1 MVYRIIKEIK
11 DVLLAEPF
19 VNTVTEGDIFEVD
32 LNKQTMFPLSHIII
46 NQATHQGNV
55 LSFNITVL
63 LMDVINQKDDS
74 NKVDIWNTQL
84 LLATRVLNRLNR
96 ADIASDFWELT
107 GQPTY
112 EPFTERFENDLAG
125 WAVTFDVLVRND
137 ITICGSDTVS
147 VYSQVVSFDT
157 PMNSIVYRCDGDFLA
172 ASYGNNE
179 NNLTDLIAM
188 FNQVPPVNNNAT
200 FLEYGICYDN
210 GDGRVRMEMNKE
222 AYDLFAC
229 SGSLTLD
236 VIYD

>member
-19 VNTVTEGDIFEVD
+19 VNTVTEGDIFEID

-84 LLATRVLNRLNR
+84 LLGTRVLNRLNR

-125 WAVTFDVLVRND
+125 WAITFDVLVRND
-137 ITICGSDTVS
+137 ITIC
-147 VYSQVVSFDT
+147 
-157 PMNSIVYRCDGDFLA
+157 
-172 ASYGNNE
+172 
-179 NNLTDLIAM
+179 
-188 FNQVPPVNNNAT
+188 
-200 FLEYGICYDN
+200 
-210 GDGRVRMEMNKE
+210 
-222 AYDLFAC
+222 
-229 SGSLTLD
+229 
-236 VIYD
+236 

>member
-1 MVYRIIKEIK
+1 MLYRIIKEIK

-19 VNTVTEGDIFEVD
+19 VNTVTEGDIFEID

-137 ITICGSDTVS
+137 VTIC
-147 VYSQVVSFDT
+147 
-157 PMNSIVYRCDGDFLA
+157 
-172 ASYGNNE
+172 
-179 NNLTDLIAM
+179 
-188 FNQVPPVNNNAT
+188 
-200 FLEYGICYDN
+200 
-210 GDGRVRMEMNKE
+210 
-222 AYDLFAC
+222 
-229 SGSLTLD
+229 
-236 VIYD
+236 

>member
-32 LNKQTMFPLSHIII
+32 LNKQTIFPLSHIIL
-46 NQATHQGNV
+46 NSATHQGNV

-84 LLATRVLNRLNR
+84 LLATRVLNKLNR

-137 ITICGSDTVS
+137 ITIC
-147 VYSQVVSFDT
+147 
-157 PMNSIVYRCDGDFLA
+157 
-172 ASYGNNE
+172 
-179 NNLTDLIAM
+179 
-188 FNQVPPVNNNAT
+188 
-200 FLEYGICYDN
+200 
-210 GDGRVRMEMNKE
+210 
-222 AYDLFAC
+222 
-229 SGSLTLD
+229 
-236 VIYD
+236 

>member
-32 LNKQTMFPLSHIII
+32 LNKQTIFPLSHIII

-137 ITICGSDTVS
+137 ITIC
-147 VYSQVVSFDT
+147 
-157 PMNSIVYRCDGDFLA
+157 
-172 ASYGNNE
+172 
-179 NNLTDLIAM
+179 
-188 FNQVPPVNNNAT
+188 
-200 FLEYGICYDN
+200 
-210 GDGRVRMEMNKE
+210 
-222 AYDLFAC
+222 
-229 SGSLTLD
+229 
-236 VIYD
+236 

>member
-137 ITICGSDTVS
+137 ITIC
-147 VYSQVVSFDT
+147 
-157 PMNSIVYRCDGDFLA
+157 
-172 ASYGNNE
+172 
-179 NNLTDLIAM
+179 
-188 FNQVPPVNNNAT
+188 
-200 FLEYGICYDN
+200 
-210 GDGRVRMEMNKE
+210 
-222 AYDLFAC
+222 
-229 SGSLTLD
+229 
-236 VIYD
+236 